1 MQSILRKRPF
11 FYSLFIIVIL
21 LFSTGVVLGQTT
33 LNLGENTQGTLN
45 ATTPSQS
52 YTLVVVQSQT
62 ANFQVLALAQG
73 FQPSLTVLD
82 PSGIAIHTSTMG
94 AVSSVLQA
102 SVPLSVPGAYTVIVS
117 ASTATT
123 GQYVLSVQPGAPA
136 APPTPLTLGQPV
148 AGTVSTQEPL
158 QSYSFSASATD
169 VLLVNIISGLTNSGP
184 IVRLKEAETGRT
196 FALSDTAL
204 TGVRYQLPV
213 VPVGAAVNYLVEVS
227 HSGAQVPES
236 YTVCLETQNGAIF
249 CPLSG
254 NGPVPTAIA
263 AIPTLSQQQAATP
276 LPPTLQVPASATPFQ
291 PVSIPPTAACAVASS
306 QGATINVR
314 SGPAT
319 TFPPVGQLPN
329 SQTALVIGR
338 LANNSWYQVNYNG
351 ILGWISASVVI
362 IGGNCA
368 GIPVV
373 APTPTATIPGPTFT
387 PTATFAPT
395 LTAVTQTLNFGLAP
409 NYGQIALTSGFVPDP
424 HQVSV
429 TSGGSVDVSYL
440 GGNCRG
446 FATPAPDYRVTYTAG
461 SASLLRFY
469 VSSGGDTTLIINDA
483 NGGWRCA
490 DDTYGSNP
498 GIDFNNPVSGVYDI
512 WVGSF
517 TAGATNSATL
527 SVTEIVGNTP

>member
-1 MQSILRKRPF
+1 MRHSFHKRSF
-11 FYSLFIIVIL
+11 FYSLVIL
-21 LFSTGVVLGQTT
+21 LIMFFSTSLVLGQTS

-52 YTLVVVQSQT
+52 YTLVILEPQT
-62 ANFQVLALAQG
+62 ANFQVLALAQS

-136 APPTPLTLGQPV
+136 APPIPLTLGQPV
-148 AGTVSTQEPL
+148 AASVSTQDPL
-158 QSYSFSASATD
+158 RSYSFSASATD
-169 VLLVNIISGLTNSGP
+169 VLWVNVVSGLTNSGP

-204 TGVRYQLPV
+204 TGVRYQIPV
-213 VPVGAAVNYLVEVS
+213 VPLGTVVDYLVEVS

-254 NGPVPTAIA
+254 SGPVPTAIA
-263 AIPTLSQQQAATP
+263 AIPTLSQQQAASP
-276 LPPTLQVPASATPFQ
+276 LPPPSATPFR

-306 QGATINVR
+306 QGAAINVR
-314 SGPAT
+314 SGPGTNFNA
-319 TFPPVGQLPN
+319 VGQLPN

-338 LANNSWYQVNYNG
+338 LGDNSWYQVNYNG

-362 IGGNCA
+362 VGGNCA
-368 GIPVV
+368 GIPIVV
-373 APTPTATIPGPTFT
+373 PTPAVTVAGPTFT

-395 LTAVTQTLNFGLAP
+395 LTAVTQTLNFGLAS

-429 TSGGSVDVSYL
+429 VSGGSVNVSYL
-440 GGNCRG
+440 GGSCRG
-446 FATPAPDYRVTYTAG
+446 FATAAPDYRVTYTAG
-461 SASLLRFY
+461 SATLLRFY
-469 VSSGGDTTLIINDA
+469 VSSGADTTLIINDA
-483 NGGWRCA
+483 GGGWRCA
-490 DDTYGSNP
+490 DDTYGFNP
-498 GIDFNNPVSGVYDI
+498 AIDFNNPPSGVYDI
-512 WVGSF
+512 WVGNFSG
-517 TAGATNSATL
+517 GASNSATL
-527 SVTEIVGNTP
+527 SVTELAGNTP